1 MKTNK
6 SIYIPVNK
14 TGCTSMRVVVQ
25 NHSMIC
31 IHRHKASPL
40 TEKSFI
46 RRCEIDNDIWQASFK
61 YGIVRNP
68 FDRVVSG
75 WKDKI
80 KNKCF
85 KEFVVE
91 DLSRFDVNNNTF
103 DKYTN
108 FIVHHFSALLNS
120 KYYMKELNF
129 IGRFENLQND
139 FNTICDKIGIP
150 KQQLPHENKTI
161 HKHYTEY
168 YDDETRQIVE
178 QLYAK
183 DIEYFGYKFE
193 S

>member
-1 MKTNK
+1 
-6 SIYIPVNK
+6 
-14 TGCTSMRVVVQ
+14 MRVVVQ

-61 YGIVRNP
+61 YGIVRN

-85 KEFVVE
+85 KEFVE

-103 DKYTN
+103 DRYTN

-129 IGRFENLQND
+129 IGRFENLRTTSTQYVTKLEFQNNN
-139 FNTICDKIGIP
+139 FHTKTKSTNTTPNTMMMKLV
-150 KQQLPHENKTI
+150 KL
-161 HKHYTEY
+161 
-168 YDDETRQIVE
+168 
-178 QLYAK
+178 
-183 DIEYFGYKFE
+183 
-193 S
+193 